1 MVEDLFDHVLCFFGL
16 PEDIF
21 YDQGP
26 QFIPRV
32 CVNASLTSRYHFQ
45 SNGQVEWLNQEVGL
59 FLRFYSS
66 SNLFDWC
73 RYLLWAEYSQ
83 NSLRKPSTGL
93 RSFQF
98 ILGFQSPLFPWSVEC
113 SDSSA
118 ADHWIQ
124 WSRDRKKKE
133 WRVLTRKW
141 WASCR
146 MKHRGLQWSLDEEER
161 RENEWGYLKT
171 LRACPVSMTSFG
183 EVISLNICDDDSDIR
198 CCFGTTFSL
207 IFH

>member
-1 MVEDLFDHVLCFFGL
+1 MFLWAAWRHLLRPRASVHPPGVCQCESHIQVPFPVQWTGRVAEPRGGL
-16 PEDIF
+16 VP
-21 YDQGP
+21 
-26 QFIPRV
+26 
-32 CVNASLTSRYHFQ
+32 
-45 SNGQVEWLNQEVGL
+45 L
-59 FLRFYSS
+59 FLLQQQPIRLVSIPPVGRICPE
-66 SNLFDWC
+66 LP
-73 RYLLWAEYSQ
+73 AEAIY
-83 NSLRKPSTGL
+83 RVL

-207 IFH
+207 MFH